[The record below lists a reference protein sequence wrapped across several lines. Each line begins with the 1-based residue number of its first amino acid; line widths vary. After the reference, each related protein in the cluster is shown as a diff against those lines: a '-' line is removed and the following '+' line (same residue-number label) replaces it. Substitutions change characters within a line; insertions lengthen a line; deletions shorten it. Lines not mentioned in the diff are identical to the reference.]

1 VADVLEQDLLSNH
14 RVISCR
20 RLRQRISI
28 RESCH
33 VFSWCFCQLETI
45 DKDTFTSRSMEYINL
60 ICLVELKGT
69 HRYKNCPVLQRI
81 MPKMRNEGLSEADRK
96 TLNSKVIDGNNV
108 NMPRPENT
116 RFTTF
121 YNAKRCGINID
132 VFRSYL
138 EKHHTECTPDNIS
151 KSAIVIR
158 CLSFEHESILRE
170 VFGSRLRAVEANILI
185 RFYAI

>member
-1 VADVLEQDLLSNH
+1 M
-14 RVISCR
+14 
-20 RLRQRISI
+20 QRISI

-45 DKDTFTSRSMEYINL
+45 DKDVIYKQVDGIYWEQSL

-96 TLNSKVIDGNNV
+96 TLNSKVIDGEHAKT
-108 NMPRPENT
+108 ENT
-116 RFTTF
+116 RFATF
-121 YNAKRCGINID
+121 YNAKRCINID

-151 KSAIVIR
+151 KVLR
-158 CLSFEHESILRE
+158 LS
-170 VFGSRLRAVEANILI
+170 
-185 RFYAI
+185 

>member
-1 VADVLEQDLLSNH
+1 MKCLAGYHTALVGT

-20 RLRQRISI
+20 RLECNEFQYGRAAM
-28 RESCH
+28 C
-33 VFSWCFCQLETI
+33 SWCFCQLETI
-45 DKDTFTSRSMEYINL
+45 DKDVIYKQVDGIYWEQSL

-81 MPKMRNEGLSEADRK
+81 MPKMRNEGLSEDRK

-116 RFTTF
+116 RFVRSIT
-121 YNAKRCGINID
+121 NDAASISM
-132 VFRSYL
+132 FRSYL

-158 CLSFEHESILRE
+158 CLSHLNMESILRE
-170 VFGSRLRAVEANILI
+170 VFGSSGYEQSKQTS
-185 RFYAI
+185 